1 MKISSSDLIKNN
13 NFLSIKNNEDVIISL
28 DENVEEINIDV
39 SSNVKAS
46 IILTNFNDANIN
58 FFIQNDASL
67 DFKVVNN
74 QTKKVLNLKANL
86 CRNAIFNTYFADLS
100 DTDII
105 LNSNVIL
112 FGENSASEFRL
123 ASLAKNNN
131 NKYYSISFSH

>member
-46 IILTNFNDANIN
+46 IIMTNFNDANIN

-86 CRNAIFNTYFADLS
+86 CRNAIFNTYLQ
-100 DTDII
+100 I
-105 LNSNVIL
+105 
-112 FGENSASEFRL
+112 
-123 ASLAKNNN
+123 
-131 NKYYSISFSH
+131 